1 MKGEKNMS
9 KNPVFDKI
17 KYFIIDM
24 DGTFYLD
31 GNIIDGAMDFLEK
44 AKSVGKDFCFFT
56 NNSSNNVEVCRTKLH
71 NMGCDV
77 TDDKIVISSH
87 VTIEYLKRNYPGK
100 TVYLLGNERLTADFE
115 NAGIKLVDDNPDIV
129 VLGFDTTLNYEK
141 IRKAALYLAAGKTYI
156 ATHPDYNCPTADGFM
171 LDTGSMM
178 AMFKASTGRSPLV
191 MGKPHV
197 TTVEYL
203 TRKLNCEADEL
214 CFIGDRLETD
224 IAIGY
229 DNGLTSVLVLTGVT
243 NLDMYARS
251 KVKATFVANSLKSLS
266 DEL

>member
-1 MKGEKNMS
+1 MS
-9 KNPVFDKI
+9 KNPLFNKV

-31 GNIIDGAMDFLEK
+31 GNIIEGAMGFLER
-44 AKSVGKDFCFFT
+44 AKQVGKDFCFFT
-56 NNSSNNVEVCRTKLH
+56 NNSSNNTEVCRTKLH

-77 TDDKIVISSH
+77 DGEKIVISSH
-87 VTIEYLKRNYPGK
+87 VTIDHLKVNYPGK
-100 TVYLLGNERLTADFE
+100 SVYLLGNERLTNDFIG
-115 NAGIKLVDDNPDIV
+115 AGIKLVDDDPDIV

-141 IRKAALYLAAGKTYI
+141 INKAARFISEGRTYI
-156 ATHPDYNCPTADGFM
+156 ATHPDFNCPTSDGFM

-178 AMFKASTGRSPLV
+178 AMFKASTGRDPIV
-191 MGKPHV
+191 MGKPYA
-197 TTVEYL
+197 TTIEYL
-203 TRKLNCEADEL
+203 TRKLNCEPDEL

-229 DNGLTSVLVLTGVT
+229 NNSLLSVLVLTGVT
-243 NLDMYARS
+243 SPEAYEKSEIRAS
-251 KVKATFVANSLKSLS
+251 FVADSLKALA